1 MNNLSLP
8 LIFVAP
14 MFIYSMRLILEEF
27 AFNGWYQKSY
37 LNIVLGN
44 RNIVLASVG
53 LMVSLLL
60 NLNLRLFLF
69 LILLLIAIELAGK
82 VHRAKRLRLI
92 KYQILQQLPA
102 SIELL
107 TVLVASGESPSKAIS
122 ILGSRS
128 SGAVSTFYR
137 DVSLLLNN
145 GVNLR
150 TALDRVSSELEI
162 ADIRRFCDALVVA
175 TERGSALSEVLSRQ
189 VVEIRSKSHS
199 RTLEKAGKAEISLM
213 IPVVF
218 LILPIS
224 VIFALWPSFV
234 SLNQITL
241 R

>member
-1 MNNLSLP
+1 MNNSFLP
-8 LIFVAP
+8 IIFVAP
-14 MFIYSMRLILEEF
+14 VVIYSIRLILEEVS
-27 AFNGWYQKSY
+27 FNGWYQKSY

-44 RNIVLASVG
+44 RNLVLASFG
-53 LMVSLLL
+53 LIISLSL
-60 NLNLRLFLF
+60 NLNLRLFLLVIF
-69 LILLLIAIELAGK
+69 LISAIELMSSVQRTKKLK
-82 VHRAKRLRLI
+82 VFR
-92 KYQILQQLPA
+92 YQILQQLPA

-122 ILGSRS
+122 ILGNRS
-128 SGAVSTFYR
+128 TGPISNFYSN
-137 DVSLLLNN
+137 VSLQLKN

-150 TALDRVSSELEI
+150 SALDRASLELEI
-162 ADIRRFCDALVVA
+162 ADIRRFCDALVIA

-189 VVEIRSKSHS
+189 VAEIRSKSHS

-234 SLNQITL
+234 SLNQISL